1 MWHRRAWK
9 EELRGLGREGESEAL
24 LTAWSARAFPAE
36 CANDRRFSHA
46 WSACM
51 TSLPGGPPVP
61 TPRARLLPILCGG
74 AEQGQGRAT
83 PAQPW
88 HVPKP
93 ALLKP
98 NQTLPGQAHLALMK
112 KQKKSEREAWTVSHG
127 AAPCHG
133 QTAVWRG
140 ESVHGANSPIPN
152 PIGAKSPIPNPVT
165 PRCHPPRTPRCP
177 PHPAWLP
184 LAGGKVL
191 SQQSLGVTG
200 GPAARVKWGVRAGT
214 APLQGLATSWPSTK
228 PSHKVDCHGT
238 DPLNNQRHF
247 PADGIKPH
255 RTSQGSRDGVS
266 QSQEKSID

>member
-1 MWHRRAWK
+1 MCHHGAWK

-24 LTAWSARAFPAE
+24 LTAWSARAFPAGR
-36 CANDRRFSHA
+36 ANDRRLSHA

-51 TSLPGGPPVP
+51 TSLPGGASCPDTPSSAPSRPVWWR
-61 TPRARLLPILCGG
+61 RAGPGM
-74 AEQGQGRAT
+74 GQPCTAL
-83 PAQPW
+83 AS
-88 HVPKP
+88 PKTSSSET
-93 ALLKP
+93 KP
-98 NQTLPGQAHLALMK
+98 NSPRPSSFGTDEKAKEIRKRSLD
-112 KQKKSEREAWTVSHG
+112 TVSHR

-140 ESVHGANSPIPN
+140 ESVHAANSHIPNPISANSPIPN
-152 PIGAKSPIPNPVT
+152 PMT

-177 PHPAWLP
+177 PRPAWLP
-184 LAGGKVL
+184 LAVGKVL

-228 PSHKVDCHGT
+228 PSHKVDCYGT

-247 PADGIKPH
+247 PADGIKPQ
-255 RTSQGSRDGVS
+255 RTS
-266 QSQEKSID
+266 